1 MKQYCKFLYMD
12 KYHIILRD
20 GKEDHKMND
29 AQIKRNEELRAVAS
43 AFGAKVTEV
52 AVVPHMGT
60 CCIIGI
66 GSIPS
71 YSYCGSV
78 GVLGRSI
85 H

>member
-1 MKQYCKFLYMD
+1 MTP
-12 KYHIILRD
+12 
-20 GKEDHKMND
+20 E
-29 AQIKRNEELRAVAS
+29 QIKFNEDLRTVAS

-85 H
+85 Q